1 MARSK
6 RLRTRPGRPPKDLA
20 GDVEGRI
27 LDAAEKLFLEKGFES
42 ASIDQIAEMAPV
54 SKPTIYAHFSGK
66 KALFSAVV
74 ARIINGLSDFEGYV
88 PDGRTVQDKL
98 TSLGSAIIARSIEDL
113 AGVARVTIAEAQR
126 FPDLSRH
133 VHEASR
139 NRAVDAVSLLLNDAT
154 QMLPPQSKQVFNPK
168 KRLATAQKFLDLTL
182 LPMLM
187 RALIGDSA
195 QTLREDLP
203 SFVRERVDFFLSAC
217 ETDGKPQEAE
227 HISAIKAL
235 AIHAGRRR

>member
-1 MARSK
+1 MARSN
-6 RLRTRPGRPPKDLA
+6 RLRVRPGRPPKDLA

-27 LDAAEKLFLEKGFES
+27 LDAAEKLFLEKGFQS
-42 ASIDQIAEMAPV
+42 ASIDQIADMAPA
-54 SKPTIYAHFSGK
+54 SKPTVYAHFPGK
-66 KALFSAVV
+66 EALFSAVV

-88 PDGRTVQDKL
+88 PKGRTVHDKL
-98 TSLGSAIIARSIEDL
+98 TSLASAIVERGIEDSV
-113 AGVARVTIAEAQR
+113 GVVRATIAEAQR

-139 NRAVDAVSLLLNDAT
+139 NRAVDAVSLLLNNAT
-154 QMLPPQSKQVFNPK
+154 KTLPPQSKQIFNSK
-168 KRLATAQKFLDLTL
+168 RRLATAQIFMDFTL

-195 QTLREDLP
+195 KTLREDLP

-217 ETDGKPQEAE
+217 ETDWKHQKAE
-227 HISAIKAL
+227 DISD
-235 AIHAGRRR
+235 